1 MHYRCVLGGKYFEVK
16 DCVSI
21 RAEEDP
27 KEVTEGLHPHMVRIL
42 IWYEEYYSSR
52 HLELGIADLAKL
64 FPSQIDPS
72 NAWYWPPAPPYW
84 WRGRGWGKYWS
95 PVKIVNPTLSSYPP
109 YSFPCIL
116 SDMGNSLQRTTPVL
130 KNWTTSKAV
139 FKTGILLI
147 TCPGREEGGGG
158 KEWGSKGG

>member
-1 MHYRCVLGGKYFEVK
+1 MK

-72 NAWYWPPAPPYW
+72 NA
-84 WRGRGWGKYWS
+84 
-95 PVKIVNPTLSSYPP
+95 
-109 YSFPCIL
+109 
-116 SDMGNSLQRTTPVL
+116 
-130 KNWTTSKAV
+130 
-139 FKTGILLI
+139 
-147 TCPGREEGGGG
+147 
-158 KEWGSKGG
+158 